1 MVTVDRAQGRSMCL
15 AGCHREISDY
25 NRAHTGSGELTPVL
39 RLGAGA
45 CAGIVAMSATYPLDM
60 VRGRLTVQ
68 DGHNQQYRGIWHAT
82 RTILA
87 QVRKPTDAAGAPA
100 SLRCWCTCFARFVK
114 VDGSCQSVGDTCV
127 HWVT

>member
-1 MVTVDRAQGRSMCL
+1 MAGRR
-15 AGCHREISDY
+15 REISDY

-68 DGHNQQYRGIWHAT
+68 DGLNQQYRGIWHAT

-87 QVRKPTDAAGAPA
+87 QVREAQMLARSQTMV
-100 SLRCWCTCFARFVK
+100 LMVHLLCTPRK
-114 VDGSCQSVGDTCV
+114 D
-127 HWVT
+127 